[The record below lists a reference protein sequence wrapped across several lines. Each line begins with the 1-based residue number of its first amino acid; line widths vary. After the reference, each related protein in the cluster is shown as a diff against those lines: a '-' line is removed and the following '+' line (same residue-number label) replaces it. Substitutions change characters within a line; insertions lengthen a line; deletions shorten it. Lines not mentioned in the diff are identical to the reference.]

1 VEVRISFIEIDLKG
15 YSAWCQH
22 CTGVRVLSL
31 CYILAI
37 LELVLEQKTVISKS
51 IVSSN
56 SKIDLLELL
65 DLRV

>member
-1 VEVRISFIEIDLKG
+1 MEVRISFIEIDLKG
-15 YSAWCQH
+15 HSACCQH

-37 LELVLEQKTVISKS
+37 LELVFEQKTVISKR
-51 IVSSN
+51 IVSGN

-65 DLRV
+65 DPRV